1 MFCSVICMFVCK
13 LVGYGKQTLHLTIDR
28 NFDFPPIFS
37 KLLKILIL
45 FNLKLLKEIQGFFS
59 VTRFTYI
66 AEDNYAKPQ
75 FICVAQAYKFNIL
88 KKTQ

>member
-1 MFCSVICMFVCK
+1 MSK
-13 LVGYGKQTLHLTIDR
+13 SLV
-28 NFDFPPIFS
+28 NF
-37 KLLKILIL
+37 

-75 FICVAQAYKFNIL
+75 FICVAVKLQSETPMTLAERRKYGIVSVL
-88 KKTQ
+88 